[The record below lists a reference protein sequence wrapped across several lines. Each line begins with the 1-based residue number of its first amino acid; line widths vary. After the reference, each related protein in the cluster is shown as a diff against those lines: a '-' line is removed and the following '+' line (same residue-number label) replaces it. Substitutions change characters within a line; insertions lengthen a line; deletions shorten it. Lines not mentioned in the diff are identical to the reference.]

1 MINIQNFDLNLLSID
16 KISFKSTDAV
26 TCHIK
31 YVTMK
36 SFDHVNIDCEN
47 SLYLVFNN
55 VDGYII
61 EENNENK
68 YLIFAFTD
76 KNKEVLK
83 KYAKLWNEVKNQIK
97 TINGGE
103 CNSIELINIKNIS

>member
-16 KISFKSTDAV
+16 KISFKITDAV

-97 TINGGE
+97 TINGDE

>member
-1 MINIQNFDLNLLSID
+1 MIQFIKHINNSSQQNNIKFRPYYFFSDMINIQNFDLNLLSID
-16 KISFKSTDAV
+16 KISFKITDAV

-83 KYAKLWNEVKNQIK
+83 KYAKL
-97 TINGGE
+97 
-103 CNSIELINIKNIS
+103 